1 MASPNVKTAT
11 DAGFESEVISST
23 TPSIVDFWATW
34 CGPCRALTPIIE
46 ELANDF
52 AGKVNVF
59 KLDVDENPDTA
70 GRFGIRGV
78 PTVLFFKGGKVVDQ
92 VVGVLPKADLAS
104 KLNKILS

>member
-1 MASPNVKTAT
+1 MANIKNAT
-11 DAGFESEVISST
+11 DSGFENDVIKSSL
-23 TPSIVDFWATW
+23 PCIVDFWATW

-52 AGKVNVF
+52 QGKVNVF
-59 KLDVDENPDTA
+59 KLDVDENPETA

-78 PTVLFFKGGKVVDQ
+78 PTVLFFKEGKLVDQ

-104 KLNKILS
+104 KLNKLL